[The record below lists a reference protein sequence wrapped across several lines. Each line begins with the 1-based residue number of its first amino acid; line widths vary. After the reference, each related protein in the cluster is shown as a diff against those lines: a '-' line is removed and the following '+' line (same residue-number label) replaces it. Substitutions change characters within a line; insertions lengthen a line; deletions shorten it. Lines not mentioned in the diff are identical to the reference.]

1 MLYVLLNT
9 DGSVNR
15 YPYTLSDLTR
25 ANPGTSFPEQIS
37 DETAAVFNCFPV
49 SLTDSPAYD
58 HTVNIERTAAKQGDQ
73 WVEQWISTPATP
85 EQIAER
91 TTAKA
96 NGVREDRN
104 QRLAACDWTQL
115 TDTPLDL
122 DAKLAWQL
130 YRETLRM
137 VPQQTGFPWN
147 VQWPPKPTT

>member
-15 YPYTLSDLTR
+15 YPYTLSDLIR
-25 ANPGTSFPEQIS
+25 AKPGTSFPDQIS
-37 DETAAVFNCFPV
+37 DETAAAFNCFPV

-96 NGVREDRN
+96 TAVRADRN
-104 QRLAACDWTQL
+104 ARLAASDWTQL
-115 TDTPLDL
+115 SDAPLDL
-122 DAKLAWQL
+122 DGKSSWAL
-130 YRETLRM
+130 YRETLRTI
-137 VPQQTGFPWN
+137 PQQSGFPWD
-147 VQWPPKPTT
+147 VQWPPEPTT